1 MTNRAFCYYCSQPR
15 NVVRATKM
23 SIAVLPVELISKIC
37 NYLDFQQL
45 VAVRLS
51 CRALYKNT
59 LENFAKAF
67 YRRIRFIV
75 TSESLHELEELSKSN
90 GLREHVQELWM
101 IPIVF
106 DGIENLPGMISISSK
121 SCRQVKGD
129 EQESRYAIQ
138 KVMLADNR
146 NLLESEAFSVRLREC
161 LDRFKNIQTIGLAHY
176 RTEFLLDPRQKTVPF
191 LGRRQIISRIDFRFD
206 IRKLNSLALSKLFL
220 ALCSSSCRPRKLH
233 TCDSNFCGDIG
244 PRIALSEEQFDSLLS
259 TLEGLEDLHLCIDLN
274 EAAWL
279 KFFRKLAP
287 QLEVLILSQD
297 HMPSYL
303 VQDEMSAYPAKSYVG
318 HMFHDIS
325 FTRLR
330 KLHIHELDIN
340 FSSLRSLL
348 LGVKKSLVTLT
359 VQRVTMR
366 SENLQENETSVR
378 YASPA
383 SQLTTLAVNP
393 ISPSYQPTVP
403 SHIPTV
409 PSFDPNLPSYHPTVP
424 SFQPTL
430 PSFQPTLPSFSTSS
444 LYTPT
449 ISPLEYGPAPLSDLP
464 ASETAS
470 AESAPQLPQHS
481 STSESSESSIEEY
494 PNTRWLSTYYYPY
507 EPPESA
513 RGSVCPTW
521 ETVMAWKRNEE
532 EITCVSRFLDILQ
545 NELSLE
551 KLSLEDIICDGN
563 YYYFERVDNGNKQSG
578 QVEFD
583 IRKANLSLKDWISRL
598 RPIASCPADRVLELK
613 EDKEM
618 EGWFDKMI
626 GKDSGSLN
634 RLDCDCNRKKKP
646 FWGCPFGCHRY

>member
-1 MTNRAFCYYCSQPR
+1 
-15 NVVRATKM
+15 
-23 SIAVLPVELISKIC
+23 
-37 NYLDFQQL
+37 
-45 VAVRLS
+45 
-51 CRALYKNT
+51 
-59 LENFAKAF
+59 
-67 YRRIRFIV
+67 
-75 TSESLHELEELSKSN
+75 
-90 GLREHVQELWM
+90 
-101 IPIVF
+101 VF

-129 EQESRYAIQ
+129 EQESRHAVQ
-138 KVMLADNR
+138 KAMLADNR

-191 LGRRQIISRIDFRFD
+191 LGRRQMMSRIDFRFD
-206 IRKLNSLALSKLFL
+206 VYSLGESTRTNKASQIRKLNSLALSKLFL
-220 ALCSSSCRPRKLH
+220 ALSSSSCRPRKLH

-259 TLEGLEDLHLCIDLN
+259 NLEGLEDLHLCIDLN

-303 VQDEMSAYPAKSYVG
+303 VQDEMPAYPAKSYVG

-325 FTRLR
+325 STRLR

-348 LGVKKSLVTLT
+348 LGVKKSLVTLK

-366 SENLQENETSVR
+366 SEKSRATENPRSQHAESPGRQENETSVR

-383 SQLTTLAVNP
+383 SQLTPLAVNP
-393 ISPSYQPTVP
+393 ISPLYQPTVP

-409 PSFDPNLPSYHPTVP
+409 PSFDPNRPSYHPTS

-430 PSFQPTLPSFSTSS
+430 PSISTSS
-444 LYTPT
+444 PYTPT
-449 ISPLEYGPAPLSDLP
+449 VSRREYGPAPLSDLP
-464 ASETAS
+464 ASEAAW

-481 STSESSESSIEEY
+481 STSESSESSTEEY
-494 PNTRWLSTYYYPY
+494 PNTRWSSTYYYPY

-513 RGSVCPTW
+513 RGSICPTW
-521 ETVMAWKRNEE
+521 ETLTAWKRNEE

-551 KLSLEDIICDGN
+551 TLTLEDIICDGN
-563 YYYFERVDNGNKQSG
+563 YYYFESVDIGNKQSG

-598 RPIASCPADRVLELK
+598 RPIASCPAYRVLWLK
-613 EDKEM
+613 ED
-618 EGWFDKMI
+618 EG
-626 GKDSGSLN
+626 
-634 RLDCDCNRKKKP
+634 
-646 FWGCPFGCHRY
+646 